1 MPLACVLASPLP
13 HHGTTVQTCCNSR
26 VANHGEYACKKEV
39 ARRTAREARLPTRE
53 SKNREE
59 ERLPT
64 YYSLA
69 REENWLAPHASQ

>member
-1 MPLACVLASPLP
+1 MPPACVLASPLP
-13 HHGTTVQTCCNSR
+13 HHGTTVQTCCNWR
-26 VANHGEYACKKEV
+26 VANLGEYACKKEV
-39 ARRTAREARLPTRE
+39 VAAAREARLPTRE